1 MRLFPSIRTFDWRA
15 NRFRARLVVAV
26 LALFSGFALGG
37 SAQVVPTRAQI
48 AVVVATLASPECLRL
63 AETAKTC
70 SKALGHEAV
79 VFDSQGD
86 TAKEAV
92 QFEDAIAAGFKVI
105 LFNPVDSKGSISSVR
120 NARAAGVGVICFGRG
135 LEATNFTAAQVLV
148 DSYSA
153 GVKLGEGWGG
163 AVGRSGQYAEFAGQP
178 GNQPAVQASRGF
190 NSVVDRW
197 AGLCRVVPPIG
208 VTDPVA
214 VAAATETILKEH
226 PRIRGVFCADGS
238 RIPAIQEGFVKSGMA
253 GQVRFFGF
261 GPVACLQNL
270 VDSGISGMMAVNSPE
285 KLGAKAADLAHQFLH
300 GQRDFPP
307 VVLVPL
313 EVLTI
318 EKSGANR

>member
-1 MRLFPSIRTFDWRA
+1 M
-15 NRFRARLVVAV
+15 
-26 LALFSGFALGG
+26 
-37 SAQVVPTRAQI
+37 PTRAQI

-105 LFNPVDSKGSISSVR
+105 LFNPVDSKGSVSSVR

-135 LEATNFTAAQVLV
+135 LQATNFTAAQVLA

-153 GVKLGEGWGG
+153 GVKLGQGWGG

-178 GNQPAVQASRGF
+178 DNQPAVQASRGF
-190 NSVVDRW
+190 HSVVDRW
-197 AGLCRVVPPIG
+197 VDLCRVVPPIAA
-208 VTDPVA
+208 TDPVA
-214 VAAATETILKEH
+214 VTSAMETIFKEH

-238 RIPAIQEGFVKSGMA
+238 CVPAIQEGFMKSGMA
-253 GQVRFFGF
+253 GRIYFFGF
-261 GPVACLQNL
+261 GPVVCWQNL
-270 VDSGISGMMAVNSPE
+270 VDSGTAGMIAVNGPDR
-285 KLGAKAADLAHQFLH
+285 LGAKAADLAHQFLH

-307 VVLVPL
+307 VALVPL
-313 EVLTI
+313 EVLTM
-318 EKSGANR
+318 EKSGKNR